1 MSSTTFEFID
11 LFGNICWILSNS
23 IINRS
28 DHLRKFDHLK
38 EKRACEKIRLL
49 VFWHQIT
56 GAYRVATPK
65 SRFYKCNMTFLFY
78 VRHGINGGDESA
90 AINYWEY
97 KMKISNKPLKEPF
110 QPEPSAHLLKR
121 CHLFLPQ
128 NGMSVWSHQFE
139 QRVCHHA
146 QGYKSIVQ
154 PQLGRIR
161 MPSV

>member
-49 VFWHQIT
+49 VFLTPNNRCVQSRNAEIQILQVQ
-56 GAYRVATPK
+56 YE
-65 SRFYKCNMTFLFY
+65 FLFY

-90 AINYWEY
+90 AINYREY

-128 NGMSVWSHQFE
+128 NGMSV
-139 QRVCHHA
+139 
-146 QGYKSIVQ
+146 
-154 PQLGRIR
+154 
-161 MPSV
+161 